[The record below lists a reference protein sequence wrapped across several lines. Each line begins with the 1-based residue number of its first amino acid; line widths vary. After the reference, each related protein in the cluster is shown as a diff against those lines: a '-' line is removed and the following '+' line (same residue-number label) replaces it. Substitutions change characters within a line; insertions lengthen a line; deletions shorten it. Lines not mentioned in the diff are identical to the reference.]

1 MNYSRPRAAR
11 ALPSSVALQRTAQ
24 IALFAL
30 LAACVP
36 HQRTAL
42 GAPQIQTTKL
52 PGRES
57 QEEAWKPPAGEDQA
71 RIAEPRRRLSGEPA
85 DYAAPAGG
93 SAQAADCQPV
103 LTLADLERMALQ
115 ANPTLPEAQ
124 AAIRAAEGRRVQA
137 GLWPN
142 PVVGYAGTDFSKR
155 AFGEKSVH
163 FAFIEQSILLGGKLG
178 KSQRIFAQEKVLAQ
192 QEAVAQRYRVLN
204 TVRMLFYEALGAQRR
219 VETRTELLR
228 IAREAAGVTEQRFN
242 VGQADRSDTDEIE
255 IEAQRAQL
263 DLIMAENR
271 QDQVWRQL
279 GAVIGDPFLTPTC
292 LVGDLEKGL
301 PGLNQD
307 VALATLLGGSPELK
321 HAQAAVQRAL
331 AAISRARAE
340 RIPDLFLRAGYG
352 YNTELLETSD
362 LGVTGRTGPEG
373 FVEIGVRLPIF
384 NRNQGNIRSAYA
396 ELEIAER
403 EVRRV
408 ELALRARM
416 AAVFCNYQN
425 ALRVVTQYE
434 RQVLPRAK
442 RGYQLSLADF
452 KQKATAYP
460 QMLIAQRNLF
470 QAQVAYIDALVE
482 VWQSAVQIQCF
493 LLTGGLDAPAGAQP
507 EGGPEPSRPEGGIEA
522 GQSPGISAGEQG
534 SGVSEPISAE
544 RRNQ

>member
-1 MNYSRPRAAR
+1 MAESRGRLSDDPADYRA
-11 ALPSSVALQRTAQ
+11 
-24 IALFAL
+24 
-30 LAACVP
+30 
-36 HQRTAL
+36 
-42 GAPQIQTTKL
+42 
-52 PGRES
+52 
-57 QEEAWKPPAGEDQA
+57 PAGE
-71 RIAEPRRRLSGEPA
+71 
-85 DYAAPAGG
+85 
-93 SAQAADCQPV
+93 SAQAAACQPV

-115 ANPTLPEAQ
+115 ANQTLPEAQ

-142 PVVGYAGTDFSKR
+142 PVVGYTGTDFSKR

-163 FAFIEQSILLGGKLG
+163 FAFMEQTILLGGKLG
-178 KSQRIFAQEKVLAQ
+178 KSQRIFAQEKVPAQ

-219 VETRTELLR
+219 VETRAELLR
-228 IAREAAGVTEQRFN
+228 IAREAVDVSEQISN
-242 VGQADRSDTDEIE
+242 VGQADRPDTYEIE
-255 IEAQRAQL
+255 IDAQRAQL

-271 QDQVWRQL
+271 RDQVWRQL
-279 GAVIGDPFLTPTC
+279 GAVIGDPFLAPTC

-321 HAQAAVQRAL
+321 RSQAAVQRAL

-340 RIPDLFLRAGYG
+340 RIPDLFLRGGYG
-352 YNTELLETSD
+352 YNTELLETSE
-362 LGVTGRTGPEG
+362 LGIAGRTGPEG
-373 FVEIGVRLPIF
+373 FIEIGVRLPIF

-416 AAVFCNYQN
+416 AAVLCNYQN
-425 ALRVVTQYE
+425 ALRVATQYE
-434 RQVLPRAK
+434 RQALPRAK
-442 RGYQLSLADF
+442 RGYQLSLAGF
-452 KQKATAYP
+452 KQKAAAYP

-470 QAQVAYIDALVE
+470 QAQDAYIDALVE

-507 EGGPEPSRPEGGIEA
+507 EGGPELSRPEGGVEA

-534 SGVSEPISAE
+534 AGVSEHISAG